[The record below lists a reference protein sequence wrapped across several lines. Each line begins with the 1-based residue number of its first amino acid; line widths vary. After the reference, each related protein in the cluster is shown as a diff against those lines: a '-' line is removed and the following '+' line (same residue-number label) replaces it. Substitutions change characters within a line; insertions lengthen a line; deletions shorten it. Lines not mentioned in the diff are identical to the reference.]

1 MKVGAPP
8 RCRVGA
14 FDQRRP
20 PGMLATPAPTN
31 SGRGSYLWRN
41 LIAKYRNLERALART
56 VVGPICHAL
65 IIYELTAGR
74 IVVE

>member
-1 MKVGAPP
+1 
-8 RCRVGA
+8 
-14 FDQRRP
+14 
-20 PGMLATPAPTN
+20 MLATPAPTN